1 MRIAVKE
8 GTKSIALWRI
18 RVRHHMLNIPRNIF
32 GIRAHKF
39 CEWYFTQMSI
49 FNDAGNYERPQ

>member
-8 GTKSIALWRI
+8 GTKSIASWRI
-18 RVRHHMLNIPRNIF
+18 RVCHHMLNIPRNVF
-32 GIRAHKF
+32 GIRAHKL
-39 CEWYFTQMSI
+39 CEWYLTQTSI

>member
-1 MRIAVKE
+1 MRIAVKG

-39 CEWYFTQMSI
+39 REWYFTQMSK
-49 FNDAGNYERPQ
+49 FNDVGNYERPQ